1 MEPAPHENIPTA
13 QARNPT
19 HIQTPAELDRL
30 YRRLHPIRHSIARRM
45 HRMRRE
51 RETES
56 EIENQRTA
64 FLQREALM
72 RHAGR
77 ARNSEEARER
87 ALTQWAQWDPLAQFS
102 ERSERIFQEAMN
114 REMDELAEQIGGLNL
129 RPRPDI
135 FLEIDRDGNMHDVEY
150 VDSL

>member
-1 MEPAPHENIPTA
+1 
-13 QARNPT
+13 
-19 HIQTPAELDRL
+19 
-30 YRRLHPIRHSIARRM
+30 
-45 HRMRRE
+45 MRRE
-51 RETES
+51 RETER

-77 ARNSEEARER
+77 SRNEEARER
-87 ALTQWAQWDPLAQFS
+87 ALNQWAQWDPLAQFS

-129 RPRPDI
+129 
-135 FLEIDRDGNMHDVEY
+135 
-150 VDSL
+150 